1 MGFWRNKVALIT
13 GGTAGFGAVLAR
25 EFAQQGAKVVIAARN
40 QERLQQVKHSFCS
53 DELDVTAVAADVTN
67 QQHVDSLFE
76 QVIEQHGKLDVLVNN
91 VGRSTRSLV
100 QETEPEQF
108 QELMDVNFLS
118 VVRCTRAALPSL
130 VESKGHLV
138 NIGSL
143 SAKTVSPFL
152 SAYAASKFAVAAYSQ
167 QLRLEGPREVH
178 VLLVCPGPIKREDA
192 GGRYDDQAT
201 DLPESA
207 RKPGGGARV
216 KRICPHKLSRKIM
229 RACERRKPELV
240 VPGSARL
247 LFAASQLWPS
257 FGDWLLRRFT

>member
-1 MGFWRNKVALIT
+1 MGSWRDKVALIT
-13 GGTAGFGAVLAR
+13 GGSAGFGAVLAR
-25 EFAQQGAKVVIAARN
+25 EFAQQGAKVVIAARSE
-40 QERLQQVKHSFCS
+40 QRLEEVKQTLCR
-53 DELDVTAVAADVTN
+53 DELDVSAIAADVTD
-67 QQHVDSLFE
+67 QQQVDSLFAK
-76 QVIEQHGKLDVLVNN
+76 VIEQYGRLDVLVNN
-91 VGRSTRSLV
+91 VGRSMRSLV
-100 QETEPEQF
+100 QETEPQQF
-108 QELMDVNFLS
+108 QELMDTNFLS
-118 VVRCTRAALPSL
+118 VVRCTRAALPHLIKS
-130 VESKGHLV
+130 SGHLV

-192 GGRYDDQAT
+192 GGRYDDQTT

-216 KRICPHKLSRKIM
+216 KRICPHKLSRKVL

-240 VPGSARL
+240 VPSTARY
-247 LFAASQLWPS
+247 LFAIAQLWPS
-257 FGDWLLRRFT
+257 FGDWVLRRFT

>member
-1 MGFWRNKVALIT
+1 MGFWKDKVALIT
-13 GGTAGFGAVLAR
+13 GGSAGFGSVFAR
-25 EFAQQGAKVVIAARN
+25 ELAQRGAKVVIAARN
-40 QERLQQVKHSFCS
+40 EKRLEAVKEALCR
-53 DELDVTAVAADVTN
+53 DQLDVSAIAADVTK
-67 QQHVDSLFE
+67 QEHVDSLFAK
-76 QVIEQHGKLDVLVNN
+76 VIEQHGRLDILVNN

-100 QETEPEQF
+100 QDTEPWQF
-108 QELMDVNFLS
+108 QELMDINFLS
-118 VVRCTRAALPSL
+118 VVRCTRAALPQLAKSG
-130 VESKGHLV
+130 GHLV

-240 VPGSARL
+240 VPGTARL
-247 LFAASQLWPS
+247 LFAVAQLWPS
-257 FGDWLLRRFT
+257 FGDWVLRRFT

>member
-1 MGFWRNKVALIT
+1 MDYWRGKVALIT

-25 EFAQQGAKVVIAARN
+25 EFAEQGAKVVIAARN
-40 QERLQQVKHSFCS
+40 EQRLQNVVQSLAK
-53 DELDVTAVAADVTN
+53 DDLDVSAVAADVTD
-67 QQHVDSLFE
+67 QRQVDSLFAS
-76 QVIEQHGKLDVLVNN
+76 VIQQHGQLDVLVNN

-100 QETEPEQF
+100 QDTEPHQF
-108 QELMDVNFLS
+108 QELMDINFLS
-118 VVRCTRAALPSL
+118 VVRCTRAALPNLIDSR
-130 VESKGHLV
+130 GHLV

-216 KRICPHKLSRKIM
+216 KRICPHQLSKKIM
-229 RACERRKPELV
+229 RACVRRKPELV

-247 LFAASQLWPS
+247 LFAVSQLWPS
-257 FGDWLLRRFT
+257 LGDWLLRRFT